1 MKSSDGVVLSL
12 GSNLGDRLQNLKSAV
27 ELLGMKGLTE
37 IQVSPVV
44 ETAAWLK
51 PGSPREW
58 NRPYLNLVLKAQSHL
73 LATEGLRVCQEIEQ
87 KLGRQ
92 TNAVWSPRP
101 IDIDLILWNGE
112 RMQSPELNLPHA
124 GAFERPFVLDPW
136 MALSPEQILRDSK
149 SVLQFRRQLAD
160 PCPVLMGVV
169 NITPDSF
176 SDGGVNFSDE
186 SLREYFESIASSP
199 PSIIDLGG
207 QSTRPGATMIS
218 ETEEWNRLNRALTQ
232 VEALHEGRVRP
243 WISIDTTRAEL
254 ARRAI
259 EWGVEIINDVSGFE
273 DPMMLELAASTQAQ
287 FVFMHHL
294 GVPVNRAI
302 TLPVSSDPVAEVM
315 RWADNKLNLFIKAGV
330 AIERLIFD
338 PGIGFGKTPEQSLT
352 LIDRVSELKKLPVR
366 VLIGHSRKSYQ
377 AKATA
382 TFTERYSH
390 LDPND
395 RDAVTVQQS
404 LEMTV
409 NGVEFLRVHNV
420 LAHRKAFLQ
429 FFSQENRK

>member
-1 MKSSDGVVLSL
+1 MKSNDGVVLSL
-12 GSNLGDRLQNLKSAV
+12 GSNLGDRLQNLKSAAQ
-27 ELLGMKGLTE
+27 LLGAAGLSE
-37 IQVSPVV
+37 IQISPVV

-58 NRPYLNLVLKAQSHL
+58 NLPYLNLILKAQSNFS
-73 LATEGLRVCQEIEQ
+73 AMEGLRVCQGIEQ

-112 RMQSPELNLPHA
+112 RMKSPKLNLPHA

-136 MALSPEQILRDSK
+136 MALSPEQILNDSK
-149 SVLQFRRQLAD
+149 SVLQFRRQLVD

-176 SDGGVNFSDE
+176 SDGGVNFSEE
-186 SLREYFESIASSP
+186 SLREYFKNIAASP

-207 QSTRPGATMIS
+207 QSTRPGATVIS
-218 ETEEWNRLNRALTQ
+218 ESEEWSRLSRALSQ
-232 VEALHEGRVRP
+232 VEALHEDRVRP
-243 WISIDTTRAEL
+243 WISIDTTRAKL

-259 EWGVEIINDVSGFE
+259 EWGVEMINDVSGFD
-273 DPMMLELAASTQAQ
+273 DPMMLELAASAQAQ

-294 GVPVNRAI
+294 GVPVNRAV
-302 TLPVSSDPVAEVM
+302 TLPLSSDPVDEVM
-315 RWADNKLNLFIKAGV
+315 RWAETKLNLFIKAGV
-330 AIERLIFD
+330 ASERLIFD
-338 PGIGFGKTPEQSLT
+338 PGIGFGKTPEQSLA
-352 LIDRVSELKKLPVR
+352 LIDRVGEFKKLPVR
-366 VLIGHSRKSYQ
+366 VLMGHSRKSYQ
-377 AKATA
+377 AQAKV
-382 TFTERYSH
+382 RYSH
-390 LDPND
+390 LDPSD
-395 RDAVTVQQS
+395 RDAVTVEQS
-404 LEMTV
+404 LEMAV